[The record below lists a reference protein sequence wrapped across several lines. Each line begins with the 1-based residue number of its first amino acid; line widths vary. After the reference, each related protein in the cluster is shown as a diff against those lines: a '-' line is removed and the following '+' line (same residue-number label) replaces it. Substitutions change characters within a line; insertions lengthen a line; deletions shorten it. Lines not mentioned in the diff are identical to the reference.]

1 MHPKIWTSFSFAV
14 VTALVA
20 TSASGTVLT
29 TSVSFKP
36 DKVAG
41 AMVDANNFE
50 LTLSVVNPTVID
62 SSGGVFDQ
70 AVNPIQ
76 LGNATRFKWAQ
87 GPTGNPVANGS
98 TTTMKV
104 KFEKIFTANQPLQI
118 NATSAVWTEG
128 VNKLNPVPFPGFR
141 EIQLAKVGK
150 DPLTALELLND
161 GIDTLIVSDFSYAI
175 SDFEIPLATLDF
187 NPLGLSNFVGTL
199 SVPTSGATQVFQNV
213 NINDDQF
220 LVFQGRLSDT
230 STFVIEQRANLV
242 PEPSSGSLIVLGCFV
257 LASLSA
263 RARRRRP

>member
-1 MHPKIWTSFSFAV
+1 MYTKIWTSFSLAV
-14 VTALVA
+14 VAALVA
-20 TSASGTVLT
+20 TSASATVLT

-41 AMVDANNFE
+41 ATVDANNFE

-76 LGNATRFKWAQ
+76 TGNGTRFKWAQ
-87 GPTGNPVANGS
+87 GPTGNPVGNGG

-104 KFEKIFTANQPLQI
+104 KFEKIFTGNQPLQI

-128 VNKLNPVPFPGFR
+128 NTKLNTVPFPGFR
-141 EIQLAKVGK
+141 EIQVAKVGK
-150 DPLTALELLND
+150 DPLTALDLLND
-161 GIDTLIVSDFSYAI
+161 GIDTLVVSDFSYAI
-175 SDFEIPLATLDF
+175 ADVEIPLATLDF
-187 NPLGLSNFVGTL
+187 NPSGLPNFVGTL
-199 SVPTSGATQVFQNV
+199 SVPTGGATQAFQNV

-230 STFVIEQRANLV
+230 STFVIEQRASLA
-242 PEPSSGSLIVLGCFV
+242 PEPSSGSLFV
-257 LASLSA
+257 VGLLLLAGLSI
-263 RARRRRP
+263 RQRS